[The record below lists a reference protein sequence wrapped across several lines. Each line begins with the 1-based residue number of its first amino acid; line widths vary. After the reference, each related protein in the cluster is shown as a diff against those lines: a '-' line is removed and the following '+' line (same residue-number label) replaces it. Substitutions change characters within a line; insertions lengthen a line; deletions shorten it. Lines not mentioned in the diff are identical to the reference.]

1 MAGRQHSSGLRRDLE
16 LLQVLG
22 GPEAQQHGGLGV
34 VRIAA
39 LAGREKTQ
47 VSRALATL
55 AEAGLVERDESTLG
69 YRLGWRLYTLAG
81 QTFEAYLVER
91 ARPYLRT
98 LVDRVRETAHLC
110 VLRGDEVLTLATEAA
125 PATHGFRVS
134 WDGVTVSAPATS
146 SGRVLLSDWDDDAVR
161 RRFTPQRL
169 KAAAGNRAFA
179 DVEELVA
186 ELGEVRRRGYA
197 VVDEDFDLGVVGCS
211 APVRDGRGRIVAALN
226 VGAPK
231 SRLGGQVTGRAGRL
245 DAAGRL
251 TAKVAAELSAA
262 LVRSA
267 G

>member
-16 LLQVLG
+16 LLQVLA